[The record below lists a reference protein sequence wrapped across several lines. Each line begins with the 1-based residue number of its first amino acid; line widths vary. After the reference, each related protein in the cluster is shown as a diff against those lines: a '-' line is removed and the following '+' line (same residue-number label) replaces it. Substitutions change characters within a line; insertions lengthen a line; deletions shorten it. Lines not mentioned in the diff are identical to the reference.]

1 MDETNRNNHSDQKY
15 YFDQLSYVLP
25 WQRSFTSHER
35 IIIVLIAATV
45 VSLVACTLLCF
56 ICSQSPLR
64 RRPNSKKKIVSRND
78 TLVLPSVPSN
88 ESSIQ
93 TDDKSNFNILKQYPY
108 LYLGRES
115 SYGTISDIDDGKLS
129 NGINHPSSMNGNV
142 SCSPSL
148 NSSCST
154 DSSLLTIADT
164 FPSPSYAQVNVEL
177 NFDIKKNLL
186 VINLTNGKH
195 FSLHPAFDE
204 QAEFFIHVQL
214 LNNKILKKFQDA
226 TRNRRSSLQLSTWKN
241 QQEKTTKKLSRTTS
255 DTLICDEHL
264 QFALNSDSVKSVSLR
279 FSLFCIERAGIQDVM
294 FEATIRLDA
303 SMIPHYRQIIEFKDL
318 PEIAFGEIFLGLS
331 YLPTAARF
339 TIKIEKLHYLCKK
352 EKDQIID
359 ARLILTFFHHGRRF
373 FQKKLSSFIA
383 NESFT
388 TNNNV
393 YEINDIITQN
403 IPQNDIQSIYVHFE
417 LVIHISNLKEESIMS
432 CGSILLGEHTRYET
446 VWQKMLE
453 QPRQTHL
460 GWYQFFG

>member
-177 NFDIKKNLL
+177 NFDIKKN
-186 VINLTNGKH
+186 
-195 FSLHPAFDE
+195 
-204 QAEFFIHVQL
+204 
-214 LNNKILKKFQDA
+214 
-226 TRNRRSSLQLSTWKN
+226 
-241 QQEKTTKKLSRTTS
+241 
-255 DTLICDEHL
+255 
-264 QFALNSDSVKSVSLR
+264 
-279 FSLFCIERAGIQDVM
+279 
-294 FEATIRLDA
+294 
-303 SMIPHYRQIIEFKDL
+303 
-318 PEIAFGEIFLGLS
+318 
-331 YLPTAARF
+331 
-339 TIKIEKLHYLCKK
+339 
-352 EKDQIID
+352 
-359 ARLILTFFHHGRRF
+359 
-373 FQKKLSSFIA
+373 
-383 NESFT
+383 
-388 TNNNV
+388 
-393 YEINDIITQN
+393 
-403 IPQNDIQSIYVHFE
+403 
-417 LVIHISNLKEESIMS
+417 
-432 CGSILLGEHTRYET
+432 
-446 VWQKMLE
+446 
-453 QPRQTHL
+453 
-460 GWYQFFG
+460 